1 MNRENLVAFY
11 EADLA
16 RYGPDDARS
25 LHWVSSRTQRTR
37 FELLYEAGPW
47 DGVSVADV
55 GSGLG
60 DFVGFLV
67 SKGHTV
73 KPGPGPGFTTEST
86 EGTEREPQKSRLPRR
101 SPGLNSGVVWYNG
114 YDINPAMVRAA
125 RKKYPQGSFHV
136 RDILTEGFVGPADYV
151 VASGTF
157 NIRVEEHDRWFRDS
171 LAAMYANCR
180 RAVAFNFLGLPPD
193 FSKYGP
199 PNWKPET
206 RNPQLLAWHN
216 LYYEIDPDEVQAYCQ
231 TLSERVSMRG
241 GYLPGDHTVFI
252 HRP

>member
-1 MNRENLVAFY
+1 MNKENLVAFY

-37 FELLYEAGPW
+37 FEVLYDVGPW

-73 KPGPGPGFTTEST
+73 KPGPGPLET
-86 EGTEREPQKSRLPRR
+86 RNQKLAT
-101 SPGLNSGVVWYNG
+101 VWYNG
-114 YDINPAMVRAA
+114 YDINPAMVQAA
-125 RKKYPQGSFHV
+125 RKKYPQGSFHT
-136 RDILTEGFVGPADYV
+136 RDILTEGFAGPADYV
-151 VASGTF
+151 IASGTF
-157 NIRVEEHDRWFRDS
+157 NIRIEGHDQWFREC
-171 LAAMYANCR
+171 LAAMYAGCR

-193 FSKYGP
+193 FSKYGQRSP
-199 PNWKPET
+199 ANG
-206 RNPQLLAWHN
+206 NLLQQWHN
-216 LYYEIDPDEVQAYCQ
+216 LYYEIDPDEVREYCQ
-231 TLSERVSMRG
+231 TLSDNVSMRG
-241 GYLPGDHTVFI
+241 GYLPGDYTVFLY
-252 HRP
+252 RV